1 MRKRRGRRRRRSTA
15 TLRTHGT
22 VCAYIREGKR
32 KSRVAKIREE
42 EHGHECASRTNRPP
56 IRYRLANVTIL
67 SLAKFFSLFFLCSF
81 FFYFVFHL
89 FFVPFIHP
97 IYGSFSVSFYIA
109 YTVPTRALTLT
120 GKIFDRSIQPCTYMD
135 TRTNRNRKK
144 R

>member
-1 MRKRRGRRRRRSTA
+1 MRKKRGRRRRRSTA

-81 FFYFVFHL
+81 FSISFFISFL
-89 FFVPFIHP
+89 FPLHTRSMAPSPF
-97 IYGSFSVSFYIA
+97 
-109 YTVPTRALTLT
+109 L
-120 GKIFDRSIQPCTYMD
+120 SISHTPCLLV
-135 TRTNRNRKK
+135 RLL
-144 R
+144 